1 MLHPPP
7 TSTLTDT
14 FFPYTTLCPSHRL
27 DVGVGIAAA
36 DEFLRQVVD
45 LLRMIE
51 AVGVD
56 LVAEGVARLVP
67 GLQHLILV
75 GRHVV
80 IALEI
85 GVRSD
90 ADMLDA
96 DQPRDMIDMVD
107 HVGAGRRLLAE
118 HEHANARYAHHT
130 ALSAQRLDRLVGLHP
145 WMIAERAAVAVGG
158 CDRPRHKPGPVPRR
172 TN

>member
-36 DEFLRQVVD
+36 DQFLRQFVD

-56 LVAEGVARLVP
+56 LVAEGAARLVP

-96 DQPRDMIDMVD
+96 DQPRDLIDMVA
-107 HVGAGRRLLAE
+107 HVGDGRRLLAAPDPATPPYPL
-118 HEHANARYAHHT
+118 HTPLGPHHPYRLT
-130 ALSAQRLDRLVGLHP
+130 ALT
-145 WMIAERAAVAVGG
+145 
-158 CDRPRHKPGPVPRR
+158 PGQ
-172 TN
+172 